1 MLGQQAGDRPQ
12 PKGGVEV
19 PRGGRPTG
27 GCVSTFVP
35 PMSELLVCQTETSQP
50 LGGFIYSS
58 CSLYEKSH
66 FL

>member
-12 PKGGVEV
+12 RKGGV
-19 PRGGRPTG
+19 GDPTG